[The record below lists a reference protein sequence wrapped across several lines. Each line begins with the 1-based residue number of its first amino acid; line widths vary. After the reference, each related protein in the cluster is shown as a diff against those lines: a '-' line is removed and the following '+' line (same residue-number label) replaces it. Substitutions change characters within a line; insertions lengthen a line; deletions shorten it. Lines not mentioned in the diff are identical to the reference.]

1 MSLCA
6 CISFRTGNVYE
17 TSRDRHRVSVA
28 AGTAR
33 YIPDIVVVMKGFSRS
48 SVGQSYHVNSFAD
61 FVILNSYFVAFR
73 LLTFY
78 LSTGQHFLAILPGHW
93 HYLIVVREVLK

>member
-1 MSLCA
+1 MG
-6 CISFRTGNVYE
+6 RGDVYE

-48 SVGQSYHVNSFAD
+48 SVGQSYHVNSFAN
-61 FVILNSYFVAFR
+61 FEYIL
-73 LLTFY
+73 
-78 LSTGQHFLAILPGHW
+78 
-93 HYLIVVREVLK
+93 

>member
-1 MSLCA
+1 MG
-6 CISFRTGNVYE
+6 RGDVYE

-61 FVILNSYFVAFR
+61 FEYIL
-73 LLTFY
+73 
-78 LSTGQHFLAILPGHW
+78 
-93 HYLIVVREVLK
+93 

>member
-1 MSLCA
+1 MG
-6 CISFRTGNVYE
+6 RGGVYE

-33 YIPDIVVVMKGFSRS
+33 YIPDIVVMKGFSRF

-61 FVILNSYFVAFR
+61 FEYIL
-73 LLTFY
+73 
-78 LSTGQHFLAILPGHW
+78 
-93 HYLIVVREVLK
+93 

>member
-1 MSLCA
+1 MAVLGHHSCVSLRMRFFSQNFG
-6 CISFRTGNVYE
+6 IVKRILPGSSSPSHREGPGTEVE

-33 YIPDIVVVMKGFSRS
+33 YIPDIVVVIKGFSRS

-61 FVILNSYFVAFR
+61 FEYIL
-73 LLTFY
+73 
-78 LSTGQHFLAILPGHW
+78 
-93 HYLIVVREVLK
+93 